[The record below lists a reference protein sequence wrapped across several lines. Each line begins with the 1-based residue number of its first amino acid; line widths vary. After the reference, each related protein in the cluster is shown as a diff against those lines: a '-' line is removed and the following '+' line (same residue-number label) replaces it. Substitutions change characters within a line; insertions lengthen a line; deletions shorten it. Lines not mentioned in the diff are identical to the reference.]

1 MPSYSEDALAHA
13 LDAVKSGVPLARAA
27 REWGIPRTTLRHRDT
42 GKQAKSIAHAFQQ
55 KLSPVQENRL
65 ADWIRVQDALGV
77 APTHA
82 QIRTFASRILLAG
95 GSATGVGK
103 HWLQGF
109 LRRNPRIATLRTRRI
124 DSARVNGATT
134 EAIQAW
140 FPHLALPAIQKV
152 MQADRWN
159 MDETGLMQGMGG
171 NGLVLGMA
179 EKKRTFKKDDG
190 RREWTTIIECIS
202 ADGRYLHPLVI
213 FKGGDVQQQWFP
225 DEGIEAFKD
234 WKFESSAK
242 GWTDD
247 DIAVRW
253 LMTVFIPQTWVPRN
267 RPRLLVVDGHGS
279 HTTDDFMYG
288 CFNANIYLLFLPPH
302 ASHVLQPLDLSVFG
316 PIKSLYRSALGNLI
330 YQSDDSPM
338 GKRGFLECYSTAR
351 QGGLSEKNV
360 LAGWR
365 ATGLWPINCAKPLM
379 SKLVMSAAK
388 AQPIKPQPPNQAQ
401 IEPDQAQPNTEIPS
415 TQRRK
420 VVVATPKRSAEIGHL
435 LRKLAPKA
443 WKNPAARL
451 VFQKLGKSIDNKNVD
466 LAMQEAQLQA
476 LRVYVNEAKVK
487 KRRKVERADPNKKF
501 ATIADVRRT
510 RMGME
515 PTITVASA

>member
-1 MPSYSEDALAHA
+1 MPSYTENALADA
-13 LDAVKSGVPLARAA
+13 IDAVSNGVSVRRAA
-27 REWGIPRTTLRHRDT
+27 RDWAIPEATLRHRRAGRKPRID
-42 GKQAKSIAHAFQQ
+42 AHTFEQ
-55 KLSPVQENRL
+55 KLSPVQETRL

-95 GSATGVGK
+95 GEATGVGK

-109 LRRNPRIATLRTRRI
+109 LRRNPRIATLKTRRI
-124 DSARVNGATT
+124 DSARVNRATT

-140 FPHLALPAIQKV
+140 FPYLALPAIQKV

-159 MDETGLMQGMGG
+159 MDETGLMQGMGA

-179 EKKRTFKKDDG
+179 EKKKTYKKDDG

-202 ADGRYLHPLVI
+202 ANGRHLHPLVI
-213 FKGGDVQQQWFP
+213 FKGKDVQQQWFP

-242 GWTDD
+242 GWTDN

-302 ASHVLQPLDLSVFG
+302 ASHVMQPLDLSVFG
-316 PIKSLYRSALGNLI
+316 PIKAHYRSALGNLI
-330 YQSDDSPM
+330 YQSDDCPM
-338 GKRGFLECYSTAR
+338 GKRGFLECYSKAR
-351 QGGLSEKNV
+351 QQGLCEKNV
-360 LAGWR
+360 LAG
-365 ATGLWPINCAKPLM
+365 
-379 SKLVMSAAK
+379 
-388 AQPIKPQPPNQAQ
+388 
-401 IEPDQAQPNTEIPS
+401 
-415 TQRRK
+415 
-420 VVVATPKRSAEIGHL
+420 
-435 LRKLAPKA
+435 
-443 WKNPAARL
+443 
-451 VFQKLGKSIDNKNVD
+451 
-466 LAMQEAQLQA
+466 
-476 LRVYVNEAKVK
+476 
-487 KRRKVERADPNKKF
+487 
-501 ATIADVRRT
+501 
-510 RMGME
+510 
-515 PTITVASA
+515 